1 MAGSPVESM
10 PAEISQTLDRGLRL
24 LDVVALEPSGYSIGE
39 LATRL
44 DLNRTVVYRL
54 VATLERHGLAHR
66 DDSGRVTAG
75 LGLIPLAQ
83 AVRPVLQARTVPV
96 LRALAD
102 ELGAT
107 AHLTVAEGDEAIAIA
122 VVEPRWTDVHVAY
135 RVGARHDVHEAAA
148 GRAILIGA
156 ARAAGSTT
164 EPMYVASAGELQR
177 GAQGVAAPVL
187 GVPGLEA
194 SIGIVS
200 LRGFD
205 THDVGLKV
213 VRAAAAVTDALT

>member
-1 MAGSPVESM
+1 MV
-10 PAEISQTLDRGLRL
+10 AEISQTLDRGLRL
-24 LDVVALEPSGYSIGE
+24 LDAVALEPAGYSIGE
-39 LATRL
+39 LAERL

-66 DDSGRVTAG
+66 DSSGRVTAG
-75 LGLIPLAQ
+75 LGLIPLGQ

-96 LRALAD
+96 LRVLAD

-122 VVEPRWTDVHVAY
+122 VVEPRWTDFHVAY
-135 RVGARHDVHEAAA
+135 RVGARHDVRDAAA
-148 GRAILIGA
+148 GRAILLGRTHVNA
-156 ARAAGSTT
+156 TSAETR
-164 EPMYVASAGELQR
+164 YVASAGELQR

-187 GVPGLEA
+187 GVPELEA

-200 LRGFD
+200 L
-205 THDVGLKV
+205 HDLDVPDIGPKV
-213 VRAAAAVTDALT
+213 VRAAGAVARALV